1 MFKHKALAAV
11 AVTSIFGLAACS
23 GSSSDPKEGTVTTLL
38 QKNAALPPTTAPRT
52 VTTPMPQLP
61 GRVTTTVAIKV
72 TTTAPKTVTTPMPQ
86 LPAPGTPTTVAI
98 KVTTT
103 APKTVT
109 TPMPQLPGR

>member
-1 MFKHKALAAV
+1 MFKNKVIAAI
-11 AVTSIFGLAACS
+11 AVTSVFGLAACS
-23 GSSSDPKEGTVTTLL
+23 GSSSDPKEGTATTLL
-38 QKNAALPPTTAPRT
+38 QKNAALPPTTVRRT

-61 GRVTTTVAIKV
+61 GRTPTTVAIKV
-72 TTTAPKTVTTPMPQ
+72 TTTAPKTQ

-109 TPMPQLPGR
+109 TPMPQLPGK

>member
-1 MFKHKALAAV
+1 MFKNKVIAAI
-11 AVTSIFGLAACS
+11 AVTSVFGLAACS

-38 QKNAALPPTTAPRT
+38 QKNAALPPTTVRRT

-61 GRVTTTVAIKV
+61 TRTPTTVAVKVTTTV
-72 TTTAPKTVTTPMPQ
+72 
-86 LPAPGTPTTVAI
+86 PGTPTTVAI

-109 TPMPQLPGR
+109 TPMPQIPGR